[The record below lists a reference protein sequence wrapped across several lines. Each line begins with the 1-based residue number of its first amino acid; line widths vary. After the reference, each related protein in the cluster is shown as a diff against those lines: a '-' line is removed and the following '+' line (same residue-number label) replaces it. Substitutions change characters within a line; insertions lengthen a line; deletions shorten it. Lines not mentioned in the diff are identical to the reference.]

1 MATHSKTMTEL
12 INSLSKLPGV
22 GKKTASRFA
31 YHIINMDTEDVN
43 TLSKSIISAKQ
54 NMKFCSVCNNIS
66 DTDPCSICNST
77 SRDKSVIMVVAET
90 KDIIAIE
97 KTNEYNGL
105 YHVLGGLISPMEG
118 IMVEDIKIRELITR
132 VGTED
137 IDEIILATPFSTEG
151 ETTAMV
157 IKKLLKPFTKLRV
170 TRIARGVPVGADL
183 EYTDEVTLANA
194 IMSRNEL

>member
-1 MATHSKTMTEL
+1 MAANSKTMTEL

-31 YHIINMDTEDVN
+31 YHIINMDKEDVEN
-43 TLSKSIISAKQ
+43 LSRAITNAKE
-54 NMKFCSVCNNIS
+54 NMKFCSICNNIS
-66 DTDPCSICNST
+66 DTDPCDICSSPN
-77 SRDKSVIMVVAET
+77 RDKSTIMVVAET
-90 KDIIAIE
+90 KDIRAIE

-105 YHVLGGLISPMEG
+105 YHVLGGVISPMEG

-132 VGTED
+132 VGTEE
-137 IDEIILATPFSTEG
+137 IDEVILATSFSTEG

-157 IKKLLKPFTKLRV
+157 IKKLLKPFEELKV
-170 TRIARGVPVGADL
+170 TRLARGVPVGADL
-183 EYTDEVTLANA
+183 EYTDEVTLASA